1 MTKAIRIHATGGP
14 EALNWEDIEVGDP
27 GPGQIRLQQS
37 ACGLNYIDVYG
48 RTGLYPVG
56 DLPAVLG
63 MEAAGVVTALGEGVD
78 HLSVGNRVAYPMNLG
93 AYAEAR
99 LIDADKLVSL
109 PDSISDET
117 AAAMMLKG
125 LTAHYLLHRTY
136 PVQTGDSI
144 LVYAA
149 AGGVGLILCQWANLL
164 GANVIGCVGS
174 EDKAQLAKENGC
186 HHTILYRDEDIA
198 SRVRE
203 LTDGVGVAAAYDS
216 IGKATFESSLDS
228 LRPFGVLATY
238 GNASG
243 PVEPFNPG
251 ILASR
256 GSLYVTRPTLA
267 THISTPE
274 LLGEGARRLLD
285 VVGSG
290 QVRISINQNIPLAD
304 CAEAHRQLEA
314 RETTGST
321 VLKIQ

>member
-14 EALNWEDIEVGDP
+14 EVLKWEDIEVGDP
-27 GPGQIRLQQS
+27 DPGQVRLQQS

-48 RTGLYPVG
+48 RSGIYPVG

-63 MEAAGVVTALGEGVD
+63 MEGVGVVDAVGDGVD
-78 HLSVGNRVAYPMNLG
+78 DFSVGNRVAYPMTLG

-99 LIDADKLVSL
+99 LIDANKLVAL

-136 PVQTGDSI
+136 PVQAGDSI

-174 EDKAQLAKENGC
+174 AEKAQLAKDNGC

-198 SRVRE
+198 SRVGE
-203 LTDGVGVAAAYDS
+203 LTGGVGVAAAYDS
-216 IGKATFESSLDS
+216 IGQATFTASLDS
-228 LRPFGVLATY
+228 LRPFGVLATF

-243 PVEPFNPG
+243 PVEPFSPG
-251 ILASR
+251 ILAAK
-256 GSLYVTRPTLA
+256 GSLYVNRPTLA
-267 THISTPE
+267 THISTPA
-274 LLGEGARRLLD
+274 LLHEGANRLLD
-285 VVGSG
+285 VVSSG
-290 QVRISINQNIPLAD
+290 QVQISVNQTLPLAD

-321 VLKIQ
+321 VLKI